1 MQFAA
6 ARRLIGFYE
15 LRTGEIGASDVANLP
30 LLDKV
35 VERTQRLL
43 DRRRRIG
50 TMELIEVD
58 PIRLQA
64 AQARFH
70 RRHDVAARRA
80 LEGALVIH
88 RHPELGGED
97 DLLSPGPENLAEQ
110 RLRSAAPAVGVGRVE
125 QRDAEVERFVD
136 DGAGLFQIAA
146 DAEIIAPEPDR
157 RNAKPGCPEDAIVH
171 AAMLCRAGSCARV
184 VSRVATL

>member
-1 MQFAA
+1 MADLA
-6 ARRLIGFYE
+6 
-15 LRTGEIGASDVANLP
+15 LP
-30 LLDKV
+30 DQV
-35 VERTQRLL
+35 VERAQRLF

-50 TMELIEVD
+50 TMQLIEVD

-64 AQARFH
+64 AQARLH
-70 RRHDVAARRA
+70 RRHDVAPGRA

-110 RLRSAAPAVGVGRVE
+110 RLRSATPAVSVGRVE
-125 QRDAEVERFVD
+125 QRDAEVERLMD
-136 DGAGLFQIAA
+136 DGAGLFQIAT
-146 DAEIIAPEPDR
+146 DAEIVAPEPDC
-157 RNAKPGCPEDAIVH
+157 RNEKPGRPEGAIVH
-171 AAMLCRAGSCARV
+171 AAMLCRAATGV